1 MMAGDNTETESAISD
16 SLSQAANSQMFPSPA
31 SPHPD
36 RTLSPHS
43 HHHSP
48 YSHSGYPE
56 ITPGDSASM
65 ANGDDM
71 RSTVSS
77 HVQGTFSFKFTYGGK
92 THRFR
97 CEDSNYT
104 ALRDIV
110 RQKIMSD
117 HLALS
122 QSYVKVGDETSNND
136 DGDDSWLSISYLDD
150 EDDKVLLASDA
161 DMEDAVHLARKLG
174 QDRVRLFV
182 QDSMA
187 PQQTNNDTQPS
198 SMTTTQPH
206 PEDTHVPLGQPTIS
220 VAPPPTPPTTT
231 LDDAAATTSHPQ
243 PDTTTRDESNHNVGK
258 KHRRMK
264 RRQRQHDESDVT
276 TSSSDTSDA
285 SESGSDMSDY
295 DSDVRYS
302 SGSGSRRRRHR
313 RQQQQRRAKHKR
325 DGAAQFDL
333 PIPQEMLLP
342 AAITF
347 LGVVILGVFAIT
359 KFTAPSVDRRF

>member
-16 SLSQAANSQMFPSPA
+16 SLSQAANSQMFPSPS

-36 RTLSPHS
+36 RTLSPPS
-43 HHHSP
+43 HHSP

-77 HVQGTFSFKFTYGGK
+77 HVQGTFSFKFTYGNK

-97 CEDSNYT
+97 CQDTDYM

-136 DGDDSWLSISYLDD
+136 QGDDSWLSISYLDD

-187 PQQTNNDTQPS
+187 PSQTNNDTQPS
-198 SMTTTQPH
+198 QPTMTTQPN
-206 PEDTHVPLGQPTIS
+206 PDDIHVPASQPTIS
-220 VAPPPTPPTTT
+220 VAPPPPPPTAPTTT
-231 LDDAAATTSHPQ
+231 LDDASHQQ
-243 PDTTTRDESNHNVGK
+243 PDTTIRDENNNRHAGR
-258 KHRRMK
+258 KHRHM
-264 RRQRQHDESDVT
+264 RRRKHDNSDV
-276 TSSSDTSDA
+276 TSSSDTSDE
-285 SESGSDMSDY
+285 SESDSDMSDY

-302 SGSGSRRRRHR
+302 SSSGSRRRRHR
-313 RQQQQRRAKHKR
+313 RQQRRSKHKR
-325 DGAAQFDL
+325 DDDAQFDL

-347 LGVVILGVFAIT
+347 LGVVILGVFTIT
-359 KFTAPSVDRRF
+359 KFTSPRR